1 MRELQVSTITEAVAQ
16 LAKQANCYLPQ
27 DVYEAFQ
34 KARDNEPSPSGQ
46 EILGQ
51 LLENA
56 DIARNE
62 DMPIC
67 QDTGLAIVFVDVGQD
82 VHLAGGALDEAIHA
96 GVAKGYV
103 EYYLRKSAVAEPLFD
118 RANTKNNTPAVIHT
132 RIVPGDKVKIKLT
145 PKGAGSENKSALK
158 MMVPAD
164 GVAGVKK
171 FVVEVVKAAGSN
183 SCPPMVVGVG
193 LGGTMEM
200 AAICAKRAAARDIES
215 RNTDP
220 RYAALEQE
228 LLELINKT
236 GIGPQG
242 LGGRTTALK
251 VNIEWY
257 PTHIAS
263 LPVAVNIN
271 CHAARHAE
279 IEL

>member
-34 KARDNEPSPSGQ
+34 KARANEPSPSGQ

-96 GVAKGYV
+96 GVAKGHV

-132 RIVPGDKVKIKLT
+132 RIVPGDKVKIKLA

>member
-1 MRELQVSTITEAVAQ
+1 MREIPVSEVSAAIAQ
-16 LAKQANCYLPQ
+16 LAKEANCYLPQ

-34 KARDNEPSPSGQ
+34 KAGANEPSPSGR
-46 EILGQ
+46 EILEQ

-82 VHLAGGALDEAIHA
+82 VHFTGGNLEEAIHA

-103 EYYLRKSAVAEPLFD
+103 DYYLRKSAVAEPLFD
-118 RANTKNNTPAVIHT
+118 RTNTKNNTPAVIHT
-132 RIVPGDKVKIKLT
+132 RIVPGDKVKLKLA

-164 GVAGVKK
+164 GVGGVKK
-171 FVVEVVKAAGSN
+171 FVLDVVKAAGSN
-183 SCPPMVVGVG
+183 SCPPMVIGVG

-215 RNTDP
+215 KNADP
-220 RYAALEQE
+220 RYAALEEE
-228 LLELINKT
+228 LLTLINKT

-251 VNIEWY
+251 VNVEFY
-257 PTHIAS
+257 ATHIAS

>member
-132 RIVPGDKVKIKLT
+132 RIVPGDKVKIKLA

-215 RNTDP
+215 CNADP

>member
-27 DVYEAFQ
+27 DVYEAFH
-34 KARDNEPSPSGQ
+34 KARANEPSPSGQ

-132 RIVPGDKVKIKLT
+132 RIVPGDKVKIKLA

>member
-34 KARDNEPSPSGQ
+34 KARANEPSPSGQ

-67 QDTGLAIVFVDVGQD
+67 QDTGLAIVFVEVGQD
-82 VHLAGGALDEAIHA
+82 VHLAGGALEEAIHA

-132 RIVPGDKVKIKLT
+132 RIVPGDKVKIKLA

-171 FVVEVVKAAGSN
+171 FVVDVVKAAGSN
-183 SCPPMVVGVG
+183 SCPPMVIGVG

-215 RNTDP
+215 RNADP
-220 RYAALEQE
+220 RYAALEEE

-279 IEL
+279 VEL